1 MLTRASSIENY
12 LNIHQNGYSNIILA
26 ILSSLCCGVCRLP
39 EYCYNYYSEFALD
52 EHYNPGIYPEV
63 NTTLTDIT
71 TLYKVS
77 EVVSSHNKI
86 YFALIL
92 IEDQMSEYFKCD
104 HDYF

>member
-1 MLTRASSIENY
+1 MATQPSLLLTF
-12 LNIHQNGYSNIILA
+12 
-26 ILSSLCCGVCRLP
+26 SSLCCGIYGLP

-77 EVVSSHNKI
+77 EVGSSLIEI
-86 YFALIL
+86 YFALI
-92 IEDQMSEYFKCD
+92 INMFNIIQDVSIFQMRS
-104 HDYF
+104 